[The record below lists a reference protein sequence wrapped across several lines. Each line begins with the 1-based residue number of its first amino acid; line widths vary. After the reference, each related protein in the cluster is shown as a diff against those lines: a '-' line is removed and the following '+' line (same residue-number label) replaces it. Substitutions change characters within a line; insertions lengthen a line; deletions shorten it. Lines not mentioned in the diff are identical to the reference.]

1 MKKQEKVNISEQKL
15 WFSITLVH
23 TINNNNCITKYHRNE
38 KRTYIIITILL
49 MLMVLIN
56 APKFL
61 EYEKVDADVRKD
73 FDLEDKRWNDLLG
86 NMNYWT
92 REDFELNKGH

>member
-1 MKKQEKVNISEQKL
+1 MVI
-15 WFSITLVH
+15 
-23 TINNNNCITKYHRNE
+23 
-38 KRTYIIITILL
+38 
-49 MLMVLIN
+49 VLIN

-86 NMNYWT
+86 NMNYWI
-92 REDFELNKGH
+92 RESFELTRGHLAFLQNHRNITETGVNSSKIEFCVGFGDIFFKSI